1 MHIDLRPF
9 VALWLLV
16 VAAVIVVAFWR
27 RSVAAH
33 EDDALHLEAAD
44 IGTAAQQVVIAKKLE
59 QIDRWIKVLAVI
71 AVLFGLLL
79 AAAYLYKGWVL
90 GPGAGL

>member
-44 IGTAAQQVVIAKKLE
+44 IGTAAQ
-59 QIDRWIKVLAVI
+59 
-71 AVLFGLLL
+71 
-79 AAAYLYKGWVL
+79 
-90 GPGAGL
+90 